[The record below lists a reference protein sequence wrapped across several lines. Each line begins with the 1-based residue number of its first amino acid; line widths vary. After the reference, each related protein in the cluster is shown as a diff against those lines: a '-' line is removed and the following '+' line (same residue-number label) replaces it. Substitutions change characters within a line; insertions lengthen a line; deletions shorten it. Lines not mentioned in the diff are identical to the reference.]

1 VTIQQGVAHR
11 ASRRRAIWLSAAL
24 VAGLGAGLGVGF
36 WNPLVAAALGASV
49 VAGPT
54 YLGMFL
60 LVLVAALILV
70 GLPSLVVLRSSALTA
85 PLVLL
90 GTSLAVGMVAG
101 NIVAASTGSTFA
113 APYWRADA
121 DVSLRFE
128 GQSGYAE
135 SLVRWT
141 SCVAPGPSVQVAK
154 ISGEVGS
161 LGGRRL
167 TLFLYFTDE
176 GGSVPAAKVEFRAV
190 GYGETGTDRVTW
202 TGPGQVLAHER
213 TGGRIAFVN
222 LGASSSAGSWPDTLS
237 GEITWSCVGRWSG
250 PW

>member
-1 VTIQQGVAHR
+1 VSGEQGIAHR
-11 ASRRRAIWLSAAL
+11 ASHRRAIWLSAAL
-24 VAGLGAGLGVGF
+24 VTGLAAGLGLGF
-36 WNPLVAAALGASV
+36 WNPLVGAGVGATV

-54 YLGMFL
+54 YLGLFF

-70 GLPSLVVLRSSALTA
+70 GLPSLVVLRTRALTA

-90 GTSLAVGMVAG
+90 CTCLAVGMVAG
-101 NIVAASTGSTFA
+101 NVLAASTGSTWA

-121 DVSLRFE
+121 EVSLRFE
-128 GQSGYAE
+128 GQAGYAE
-135 SLVRWT
+135 SLVQWT
-141 SCVAPGPSVQVAK
+141 SCVAPGPSAEVAR
-154 ISGEVGS
+154 ISGEIGS

-167 TLFLYFTDE
+167 TLFVYFTDE
-176 GGSVPAAKVEFRAV
+176 GGSTPAARVEFRAV
-190 GYGETGTDRVTW
+190 GYGEVGTDRVTW